1 MGVTDTIK
9 TIAFMPRMPG
19 TSRAAFRDRYETVHV
34 PLALRYFP
42 FRRYRRNFLADEAVE
57 PGYDTVSE
65 FWSGPLDH
73 TRDLMAAEVG
83 DIMRADERAFTDQ
96 PRINAAIADPVATGS
111 DDAPRLFML
120 TRDGGDDAVLTALAR
135 ATGAGLDLLSPMRG
149 KPLPADAILRLAGN
163 LPPLPSGWTL
173 VHRLEVEVVETPL
186 PDLSGQR

>member
-1 MGVTDTIK
+1 MTDTIK

-42 FRRYRRNFLADEAVE
+42 FRRYRRNFLTDDAVE
-57 PGYDTVSE
+57 LGYDTVSE
-65 FWSGPLDH
+65 FWSGPLDQ
-73 TRDLMAAEVG
+73 TRDLMAG
-83 DIMRADERAFTDQ
+83 DIGEIMRADERAFTDQ

-120 TRDGGDDAVLTALAR
+120 ERDGGDDAALTALAR

-149 KPLPADAILRLAGN
+149 KPLPADAILRLADD
-163 LPPLPSGWTL
+163 LPPLPPGWTL
-173 VHRLEVEVVETPL
+173 VQRLDVAIVETPSS
-186 PDLSGQR
+186 DLAGHR